1 LQDEELKVCII
12 GLYSSPET
20 EFLKKNH
27 TMELLLPTGKTQL
40 LLALPTGKTQ
50 LLLAPVHYNIMP
62 RNACRTFAS
71 RT

>member
-1 LQDEELKVCII
+1 VQLQDEELKVCII

-20 EFLKKNH
+20 DLKKKNH
-27 TMELLLPTGKTQL
+27 RMELI
-40 LLALPTGKTQ
+40 LPTGKTQ
-50 LLLAPVHYNIMP
+50 LLLAPVHNNIMP

>member
-1 LQDEELKVCII
+1 VHLILCKIVQLQDEELKVCII

-20 EFLKKNH
+20 EFFFKNH
-27 TMELLLPTGKTQL
+27 TMELL
-40 LLALPTGKTQ
+40 LPTGKTQ

>member
-1 LQDEELKVCII
+1 VQLQDEELKVCII

-20 EFLKKNH
+20 DLKKKNH
-27 TMELLLPTGKTQL
+27 RMELLLSTGE
-40 LLALPTGKTQ
+40 TQ
-50 LLLAPVHYNIMP
+50 LLLAPVHNNIMP